1 MTKIK
6 NYDFKTSKDDMG
18 LIHGYKPNR
27 ISLYIVLLNAN
38 RLEELNDLLYK
49 DMEEYKI
56 QNSELALKHL

>member
-38 RLEELNDLLYK
+38 RLEELNDLLYR

>member
-6 NYDFKTSKDDMG
+6 NHDFKTSEDDMG

-38 RLEELNDLLYK
+38 RLEELNDLLYR

>member
-6 NYDFKTSKDDMG
+6 NHDFKTSEDDMG

-38 RLEELNDLLYK
+38 RFTELNDLLYA

-56 QNSELALKHL
+56 QDSELALRHL